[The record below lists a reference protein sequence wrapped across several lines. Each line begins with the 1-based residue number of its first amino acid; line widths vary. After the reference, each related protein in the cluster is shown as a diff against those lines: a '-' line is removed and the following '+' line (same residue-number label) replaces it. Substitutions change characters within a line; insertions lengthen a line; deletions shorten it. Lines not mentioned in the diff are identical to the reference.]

1 MCLEATMSDSA
12 NAFQELASSLE
23 DRSATVAV
31 VGMGYVGIPLAEA
44 LFDAG
49 FQLLLFDTDERKAN
63 DLNQGVCYLEH
74 LGVEVFEKLKQS
86 GRCRASANEKDLAEA
101 DAHILCVPTPL
112 GEHREPDL
120 SYVVNS
126 ARMVGR
132 NRKPTSLAVLES
144 TTFPG
149 TTRREFSLA
158 LEEGWAESGRA
169 AVNPGLFVAY
179 SPERED
185 PGRKSHR
192 TKAIPKLVGGLD
204 QESSSLA
211 LALYRAAFEE
221 VVEVSSAEVAESAKL
236 LENIFRAVNIAL
248 VNEMKVV
255 LDELDIDIFE
265 VVRAAATKP
274 FGYMPFWP
282 GPGLGGH
289 CIPIDPFYMT
299 WRAKEVGASVR
310 FIELAGLVNT
320 GMPERVISRVGLALN
335 GAGQSVRGSR
345 ILILGLAYKADVGDT
360 RESPTFELF
369 ERLVDLGADVD
380 YSDPHVPEMVPV
392 RKSDRRQAGVEI
404 SPSVLAS
411 YDCVLIAT
419 AHKCVRWNQV
429 AEHARLVVD
438 TRDVMRP
445 WRNEMGERLFTA

>member
-1 MCLEATMSDSA
+1 MSDSL
-12 NAFQELASSLE
+12 NTFQELASLLK

-44 LFDAG
+44 MLDAG
-49 FQLLLFDTDERKAN
+49 FQLLLFDIDKRKAD
-63 DLNQGVCYLEH
+63 DLNRGVCYLEH
-74 LGVEVFEKLKQS
+74 LGKEVFEKLKQS
-86 GRCRASANEKDLAEA
+86 DRCRATANEKDLVEA
-101 DAHILCVPTPL
+101 DVHILCVPTPL

-120 SYVVNS
+120 SFVVSS

-132 NRKPTSLAVLES
+132 NRKSTSLAVLES

-149 TTRREFSLA
+149 TTRREFSKA
-158 LEEGWAESGRA
+158 LEEGWIESGRA
-169 AVNPGLFVAY
+169 ARNPGLFVAY

-185 PGRKSHR
+185 PGRKSHK

-204 QESSSLA
+204 QESGSLA
-211 LALYRAAFEE
+211 VALYRAAFEE

-289 CIPIDPFYMT
+289 CIPIDPFYLT
-299 WRAKEVGASVR
+299 WRANEVGASVR

-320 GMPERVISRVGLALN
+320 GMPERVVSKVGLALN
-335 GAGQSVRGSR
+335 GAGQAVRGSR
-345 ILILGLAYKADVGDT
+345 VLILGLAYKADVGDT
-360 RESPTFELF
+360 RESPTFELL

-392 RKSDRRQAGVEI
+392 RKSDRRLDGIEL
-404 SPSVLAS
+404 SPRVIAS

-419 AHKCVRWNQV
+419 AHSCVDWGQV
-429 AEHARLVVD
+429 AEHARLIVD
-438 TRDVMRP
+438 TRDAMRP
-445 WRNEMGERLFTA
+445 WRQGMGERLFMA

>member
-1 MCLEATMSDSA
+1 MTPSNTLSKG
-12 NAFQELASSLE
+12 LKASLM
-23 DRSATVAV
+23 DRSATIAV

-44 LFDAG
+44 LLDAG
-49 FQLLLFDTDERKAN
+49 FRLVLFDIDEQKAI
-63 DLNQGVCYLEH
+63 DLNEGLCYLEH
-74 LGVEVFEKLKQS
+74 LGQGVFDKLQQS
-86 GRCRASANEKDLAEA
+86 EQCQASADERDLAKA
-101 DAHILCVPTPL
+101 DVHILCVPTPL

-120 SYVVNS
+120 SYVITS

-132 NRKPTSLAVLES
+132 NRRAGSLAVLES

-149 TTRREFSLA
+149 TTRREFAQA
-158 LEEGWAESGRA
+158 LEAGWVESGRD
-169 AVNPGLFVAY
+169 AVLAGLFIAY

-185 PGRKSHR
+185 PGRKSHT
-192 TKAIPKLVGGLD
+192 TKAIPKLVGGVD
-204 QESSSLA
+204 GESGA
-211 LALYRAAFEE
+211 LALVLYEAAFEE

-255 LDELDIDIFE
+255 LDELDVDIFE

-320 GMPERVISRVGLALN
+320 AMPERVVSRVGLALN
-335 GAGQSVRGSR
+335 GTGLAVRGSR
-345 ILILGLAYKADVGDT
+345 VLILGLAYKANVGDT

-369 ERLVDLGADVD
+369 ERLIKLGADVD

-392 RKSDRRQAGVEI
+392 RKSSRRQQGVELSDAVI
-404 SPSVLAS
+404 AS
-411 YDCVLIAT
+411 YDCVLVAT
-419 AHKCVRWNQV
+419 AHDCVAWEKV
-429 AEHARLVVD
+429 AEYAKLVVD

-445 WRNEMGERLFTA
+445 WREEMGGRLFTA